1 MNPDFLV
8 QQLRW
13 RYATKKFDP
22 ARRIP
27 DATWKALEESLVLSP
42 SSFGLQ
48 PWKFVVVESPEIRSK
63 LQPISWNQS
72 QVVDASHFVVFAG
85 RLRLDSTDI
94 DALIA
99 KTSEL
104 RGVPSEK
111 LEGYRSMMLGFR
123 QKLEE
128 SGGLDAWSARQVY
141 LAIGGLLTSAALLG
155 IDACP
160 LEGIDPAGYN
170 ELLGLRGYSAL
181 CAVALGYRSL
191 EDATANLP
199 KVRYP
204 VSQVIQRI

>member
-13 RYATKKFDP
+13 RYATKKFDS

-27 DATWKALEESLVLSP
+27 AETWATLEHSLVLAP

-48 PWKFVVVESPEIRSK
+48 PWKFVVVESPEIRAK

-94 DALIA
+94 NALIA

-104 RGVPSEK
+104 RGVPPEK
-111 LEGYRSMMLGFR
+111 LEGYKNMMLGFR
-123 QKLEE
+123 QKLEDA
-128 SGGLDAWSARQVY
+128 GGLDAWSARQVY

-160 LEGIDPAGYN
+160 LEGIDPAGYDQI
-170 ELLGLRGYSAL
+170 LGLRGYSTL
-181 CAVALGYRSL
+181 CAVALGYRSP

-204 VSQVIQRI
+204 VSQVIHRV